1 MVAYASIIRGVNPDL
16 QTEHAAEAS
25 APAAAT
31 FYDGR
36 DYVATESVGH
46 LLHQVMFAMRRDI
59 ELRMGDHGLTA
70 AQWLPLWKLKLGVAG
85 TAQELARQMN
95 VDAGSM
101 TRLLDRLEAKGLI
114 ERLRSSTDRR
124 VVNLALTAA
133 GEAVVEHVPQ
143 ALADVNNSYLQGFS
157 HVEWQQLKGL
167 LRRML
172 ANAPQT
178 PADAA
183 GPAAPSADAGLTTA

>member
-1 MVAYASIIRGVNPDL
+1 MVAYAIIIGAVNSSS
-16 QTEHAAEAS
+16 QTGPLAD
-25 APAAAT
+25 APAPDRPA

-36 DYVATESVGH
+36 DYVATDSVGH

-59 ELRMGDHGLTA
+59 ELRMSDHGLTA

-133 GEAVVEHVPQ
+133 GEAVVQHVPQ

-157 HVEWQQLKGL
+157 HAEWQQLKTL

-172 ANAPQT
+172 ANGPQT
-178 PADAA
+178 PTD
-183 GPAAPSADAGLTTA
+183 PAVPGRPAP